1 MAEMLPVRRRLIEDM
16 TVRTLSPA
24 TERSS
29 IHAVATFSRW
39 FRRAPDRLALEDVRA
54 DQVHL
59 VGRGIS
65 WPALNQTVCALGVFD
80 EVTAGRADLPE
91 RIPRAREPRTR
102 PVVLSADEVVGVL
115 EAVPGLNSR
124 TALSTADAAELKLA
138 EIDSGR
144 RVLRVEQGQRGKDR
158 YAMRSTQ
165 RPTIRRGCWRLTKP
179 RHWLFPG
186 RDESRPITRS
196 RQRIKPRRVDASTPA
211 HRSHHTSSDSIPRR
225 SATAAAFATNPGT
238 ATRPSTPSQ
247 RTTGA
252 PRHRQ
257 ADRRSRHDPHRR
269 SPHRGSVQ
277 SGCNE
282 VALPSPSHHPLAP
295 PHRCRQIPR
304 PQVSRES
311 DRLLSRFH
319 LAGQRMLAVIRFSD

>member
-80 EVTAGRADLPE
+80 GVTAGRADLPE
-91 RIPRAREPRTR
+91 RIPRAREPPTR

-124 TALSTADAAELKLA
+124 TALSTADAAGLRASDAVRLRLA

-179 RHWLFPG
+179 RHGLFPG
-186 RDESRPITRS
+186 RDESRPITAQVVHAACRS
-196 RQRIKPRRVDASTPA
+196 ACQAAGLSTPVTVHTRRHSVA
-211 HRSHHTSSDSIPRR
+211 THLLEAGSDLRISQRLLGHPHRST
-225 SATAAAFATNPGT
+225 TA
-238 ATRPSTPSQ
+238 
-247 RTTGA
+247 RTTRLADTTIRSTTSPLGRL
-252 PRHRQ
+252 PSLRRHRRPFGF
-257 ADRRSRHDPHRR
+257 DRP
-269 SPHRGSVQ
+269 
-277 SGCNE
+277 
-282 VALPSPSHHPLAP
+282 
-295 PHRCRQIPR
+295 
-304 PQVSRES
+304 
-311 DRLLSRFH
+311 
-319 LAGQRMLAVIRFSD
+319 